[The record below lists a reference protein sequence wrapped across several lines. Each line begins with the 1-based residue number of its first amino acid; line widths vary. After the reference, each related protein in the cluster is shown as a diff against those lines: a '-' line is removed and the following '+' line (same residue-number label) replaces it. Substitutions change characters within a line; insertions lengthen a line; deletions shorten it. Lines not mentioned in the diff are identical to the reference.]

1 MRVASQGETADR
13 ITLEML
19 PGGCLLLLPLT
30 LLLLLLL
37 PSTLLLL
44 LLLLLLSPKT
54 TGISQQLEER
64 LGRSV
69 AGSEGSEDGNG
80 RGGLDF

>member
-1 MRVASQGETADR
+1 MRVASQGEIADR
-13 ITLEML
+13 ITLEMV

-37 PSTLLLL
+37 LR
-44 LLLLLLSPKT
+44 LLLSPKT
-54 TGISQQLEER
+54 TGMSQQLEDR

-80 RGGLDF
+80 RDGLDF

>member
-30 LLLLLLL
+30 LLLR
-37 PSTLLLL
+37 
-44 LLLLLLSPKT
+44 LLLSPKT
-54 TGISQQLEER
+54 TGMSQQLEDR
-64 LGRSV
+64 LGRRV
-69 AGSEGSEDGNG
+69 VGSEGSEDGNG
-80 RGGLDF
+80 RDGFDF